1 MEFKEFDFGGGKC
14 LNSCTLRG
22 HQNVHENASLE
33 ETVDFKV
40 LLSKCTYLLIP
51 FSINFL
57 SVLNLAIFC

>member
-33 ETVDFKV
+33 ETLWISKFCYQNV
-40 LLSKCTYLLIP
+40 LT
-51 FSINFL
+51 F
-57 SVLNLAIFC
+57 